1 MRGQHCHQPA
11 NHSSPEDG
19 HGVAEDDE
27 AVVEQELVGAA
38 LAVVRDHVRRVVQE
52 VSDGEADQAVAG
64 HRVAPLQVRHHVRG
78 LQRGSIGNG
87 LQIDIYRLLI
97 SRFISLI
104 LFVGKANNER
114 SAHKIFSGSVL
125 KTIQIF
131 IYWSGRELKT

>member
-78 LQRGSIGNG
+78 LKATGKHRQWSSDRY
-87 LQIDIYRLLI
+87 LQII
-97 SRFISLI
+97 
-104 LFVGKANNER
+104 N
-114 SAHKIFSGSVL
+114 IF
-125 KTIQIF
+125 F
-131 IYWSGRELKT
+131 

>member
-52 VSDGEADQAVAG
+52 VPDGEADEDMAG
-64 HRVAPLQVRHHVRG
+64 VGEGPDQIVPHLWSLKNRVVSQVWRLSEHELADLVET
-78 LQRGSIGNG
+78 
-87 LQIDIYRLLI
+87 YRCPEP
-97 SRFISLI
+97 
-104 LFVGKANNER
+104 G
-114 SAHKIFSGSVL
+114 
-125 KTIQIF
+125 
-131 IYWSGRELKT
+131 Y

>member
-64 HRVAPLQVRHHVRG
+64 HRVAPLQVGHHVRG

-97 SRFISLI
+97 SRFISLYY
-104 LFVGKANNER
+104 LLEKQTMNE
-114 SAHKIFSGSVL
+114 VL
-125 KTIQIF
+125 IKYF
-131 IYWSGRELKT
+131 LEAS

>member
-1 MRGQHCHQPA
+1 MRGQHSHQPA

-52 VSDGEADQAVAG
+52 VTDGEADQAVAG

-87 LQIDIYRLLI
+87 LPIDIYRLLI
-97 SRFISLI
+97 SRFMYLYYQYLDLDLHYLTSMNSRKSLC
-104 LFVGKANNER
+104 LCQNF
-114 SAHKIFSGSVL
+114 
-125 KTIQIF
+125 IQLRR
-131 IYWSGRELKT
+131 YV

>member
-1 MRGQHCHQPA
+1 MRGQHSHQPA

-64 HRVAPLQVRHHVRG
+64 HRVAPLQVRYHVRG

-97 SRFISLI
+97 SL
-104 LFVGKANNER
+104 LEKQTMNKQQ